1 MDFPI
6 APRVV
11 GFSAT
16 EAPLQHEA
24 THEVCKLQT
33 QRSLLSEMLS
43 QYAQDGEYSESE
55 VDDEESYSDDED
67 AGVSIV
73 RQDTGSSM
81 EPARSEPIAIPCAES
96 FANQRAK
103 DAYRRMM
110 YQRQVEQLY
119 QQQQQ
124 QVQQQQI
131 ALAQQRQQAYLAQ
144 QQRVQQ
150 AQAQARGQ
158 GRA

>member
-1 MDFPI
+1 MDFPL

-16 EAPLQHEA
+16 EAPLQQEVA
-24 THEVCKLQT
+24 HEVCKLQT

-43 QYAQDGEYSESE
+43 QYAQEGEYSESE
-55 VDDEESYSDDED
+55 VDDEDSYSEDED
-67 AGVSIV
+67 AGAPIV

-81 EPARSEPIAIPCAES
+81 EPARSSAIPIPCGES

-119 QQQQQ
+119 HQQQQQ
-124 QVQQQQI
+124 AQQQQI
-131 ALAQQRQQAYLAQ
+131 ALAQQRQQAYLMQ
-144 QQRVQQ
+144 QQRIQQ
-150 AQAQARGQ
+150 AQAQARAQ